1 MFDLYIKK
9 TNELLN
15 SFFLMILMKYF
26 SFDKLI
32 NMILSKYFA
41 QYNNETDL
49 KFYNLVEDK
58 KKCFEIA

>member
-1 MFDLYIKK
+1 
-9 TNELLN
+9 
-15 SFFLMILMKYF
+15 MILMKYF

-32 NMILSKYFA
+32 DMILSKYF
-41 QYNNETDL
+41 QYNNETEL

>member
-1 MFDLYIKK
+1 
-9 TNELLN
+9 
-15 SFFLMILMKYF
+15 
-26 SFDKLI
+26 
-32 NMILSKYFA
+32 MILSKYFA